1 MLNDNN
7 KVMIF
12 FWPHSIF
19 EEVHWKK
26 DPGALPMAFTK
37 LGYKVFLIVGTMN
50 AIKNSSIETIELCP
64 YSRYLDELKKEFN
77 TARSSNRYI
86 FKVFKEIIYSIK
98 ESINAA
104 KLFIK
109 INPSIILIE
118 HAELSSIF
126 SIIIYRFI
134 SKKISHKSIN
144 KKVLIKLDIDPNSIK
159 NINNNLT
166 FSFFVIRLL
175 LVFILFD
182 KIIVESKCAYD
193 ELSKISF
200 LKRFIKKISIIP
212 NGYVEKYIKSNENNR
227 KNIILSVGR
236 IAKQKGFDILIKS
249 FQKVYQF
256 HSDWQLRI
264 VGPVVDEEHYKQLQ
278 KLIKE
283 LKLENSIIFTG
294 EIDEKDLEN
303 EYNTASIFCLL
314 SRYEGFPIVRF
325 EAIAHKLPLI
335 ISEAGCGIE
344 YEKYGSIV
352 VPIEDI
358 DKPTKAM
365 LDLIENPKLRE
376 EISKKQLN
384 AILTWD
390 EVAKKLEDISKL

>member
-1 MLNDNN
+1 M
-7 KVMIF
+7 
-12 FWPHSIF
+12 PHSIF
-19 EEVHWKK
+19 KEVHWKK
-26 DPGALPMAFTK
+26 DPGAIPIGFSK
-37 LGYKVFLIVGTMN
+37 LGYKVFLIVGRMN
-50 AIKNSSIETIELCP
+50 AIKNDSIETIELCP
-64 YSRYLDELKKEFN
+64 YSRYLDELEKEFD
-77 TARSSNRYI
+77 TVGSSNKYI
-86 FKVFKEIIYSIK
+86 FKVFKKIKKIISYIK

-104 KLFIK
+104 KLFTK

-118 HAELSSIF
+118 HTGLSSIF

-144 KKVLIKLDIDPNSIK
+144 KKVLIKLDIDPNSITNIHNNK
-159 NINNNLT
+159 NISS
-166 FSFFVIRLL
+166 SFFVIILI
-175 LVFILFD
+175 LVFILSD
-182 KIIVESKCAYD
+182 KTIVESKCAYD

-314 SRYEGFPIVRF
+314 SRYESFAIVRS

-365 LDLIENPKLRE
+365 LDLIENSKLRE